1 MALQQPCS
9 RKMLTEL
16 IIAKKGTLL
25 GVLQNAQEIGGLGS
39 ITENTQIILSEEILY
54 YRSMRY

>member
-39 ITENTQIILSEEILY
+39 ITETHKSFFQRKFCTTEA
-54 YRSMRY
+54 